1 MRHSFICCL
10 AVTFS
15 AAFGGEWT
23 GVRNGGFEQLGAKD
37 IPTGWYTVGSFAAGE
52 VAADAPRTGKRCGR
66 ATGDGKQKAWRQTV
80 ANVSPRVYTASGWF
94 RAKGVRVS
102 KAAGD
107 FARFYF
113 HILYKD
119 RPYSDT
125 THVYR
130 DLPTGDYDW
139 RRFAVRL
146 VPRTDLEVENIWVTV
161 AVKLSEGVLDFDDLE
176 LRPAPPRGG
185 FTAMEWS
192 QASRGVMLSD
202 MGQAE
207 PRSALTARAKQG
219 KWKLIPYEAGKIKG
233 AMVWASDETNAP
245 ELVLPLNTQGW
256 HAVYL
261 GLASPSSVAR
271 QVLVRLS
278 RDPAPV
284 VRYRTGGQIEEVFFK
299 VADLSG
305 QSLYVAQQCDS
316 VARATGLAYVKLVP
330 LTEQEVS
337 AVRDER
343 ANQDHRRLVAT
354 IDGFSFIYGRRP
366 TSRRALLQ
374 EVEAYRHSDFGT
386 LMLQMGGADMVNYP
400 SKVGQMVGQD
410 LDDFPRAGDRRYAEA
425 LGELAKKGVNPTKT
439 LIEGAH
445 DVGMRVHV
453 CIRPGAWVHT
463 EPMADFFTSRFYL
476 DHPEW
481 RCIDRQGN
489 GVARMSLA
497 VPQVRTHLVEVLREA
512 VGFGADGA
520 GMLFVRGV
528 PFVLFEEPF
537 CDLFKQKHGTDPR
550 QFQDDDQRVRDL
562 RCDMLTSF
570 LQEIR
575 QMLDEEASRRGGGRL
590 ALSAFVLC
598 DEADNLRFGVDVRRW
613 AKEGLVDLV
622 CPMRAGGSRATKP
635 HMGFFREA
643 CRPHGVQ
650 VKPTF
655 ISWRMP
661 ALDTLMQESVSLYEA
676 GADGLTFWDANSA
689 AGRTPRWSVVSRL
702 GHVDELTTRSVEGPP
717 QAVAARLHRI
727 GDLIVDGPC
736 HPNWGY

>member
-1 MRHSFICCL
+1 M
-10 AVTFS
+10 TFNTAMS
-15 AAFGGEWT
+15 GEWV

-52 VAADAPRTGKRCGR
+52 VATDAPRTGERCGR
-66 ATGDGKQKAWRQTV
+66 ITGNGKQKAWRQTV
-80 ANVSPRVYTASGWF
+80 SDVSQRVYTASGWF
-94 RAKGVRVS
+94 RAKGVQLS
-102 KAAGD
+102 KATGD

-113 HILYKD
+113 HILYRD

-130 DLPTGDYDW
+130 DLPQGDYDW

-146 VPRTDLEVENIWVTV
+146 VPRTDLDIEKIWVTV
-161 AVKLSEGVLDFDDLE
+161 AVKLTEGVLDFDDLE
-176 LRPAPPRGG
+176 LGPTPARGG

-192 QASRGVMLSD
+192 QASKGVILPD
-202 MGQAE
+202 MGQAV
-207 PRSALTARAKQG
+207 PRSALTSRAKHG

-245 ELVLPLNTQGW
+245 ELTLPLNAGGW

-271 QVLVRLS
+271 QVLIRLS
-278 RDPAPV
+278 RDPAFV

-299 VADLSG
+299 VADLTG
-305 QSLYVAQQCDS
+305 QSLHLAQQCDC
-316 VARATGLAYVKLVP
+316 VARATGLAYVKLVA
-330 LTEQEVS
+330 LTEPEVS
-337 AVRDER
+337 AVRAER
-343 ANQDHRRLVAT
+343 ANLDHRRLVTT

-410 LDDFPRAGDRRYAEA
+410 LDDFPRTGDRRYAEA
-425 LGELAKKGVNPTKT
+425 LRELAKKGVNPTKT

-445 DVGMRVHV
+445 DVGMKAHV

-481 RCIDRQGN
+481 RCIDRDGN
-489 GVARMSLA
+489 EAVRMSLA
-497 VPQVRTHLVEVLREA
+497 VPQVRAHLVEVLREA
-512 VGFGADGA
+512 VSFGADGA
-520 GMLFVRGV
+520 GVLFVRGV
-528 PFVLFEEPF
+528 PYVLFEKPF
-537 CDLFKQKHGTDPR
+537 CDLFQQEHGTDPK
-550 QFQDDDQRVRDL
+550 QLKDDDQRIRDL
-562 RCDMLTSF
+562 RCDVLAAF

-575 QMLDEEASRRGGGRL
+575 QMLDEEAGRRGGDRL

-598 DEADNLRFGVDVRRW
+598 NEADNLRFGIDVRRW

-635 HMGFFREA
+635 HMRFFQEA
-643 CRPHGVQ
+643 CQPHGVQ

-655 ISWRMP
+655 LAWNMP
-661 ALDTLMQESVSLYEA
+661 DLDVLMQESVRLYDT
-676 GADGLTFWDANSA
+676 GSDGLTFWDANSV
-689 AGRTPRWSVVSRL
+689 AGRTPHWSVLSRL
-702 GHVDELTTRSVEGPP
+702 GHVDELAARAAEGPP
-717 QAVAARLHRI
+717 QAVTARFHRV
-727 GDLIVDGPC
+727 GDFVVDGSC